1 MTPEA
6 KKKPGLI
13 DSYRKLQ
20 KKSSDEVEKF
30 TLEGLLYD
38 IDVTKDFSSIHIRGQ
53 PIMDMPVT
61 SIIEYLN
68 SLELERESYNTNI
81 SLAKQS
87 QQSID
92 FLEALDEAVKIK
104 KPKKCK
110 KKKSKKKT
118 EEEKKKHKEFIDGI
132 LTSWKASDKFSE
144 MWR

>member
-1 MTPEA
+1 
-6 KKKPGLI
+6 
-13 DSYRKLQ
+13 
-20 KKSSDEVEKF
+20 
-30 TLEGLLYD
+30 
-38 IDVTKDFSSIHIRGQ
+38 
-53 PIMDMPVT
+53 MPVT
-61 SIIEYLN
+61 SIIGYLN

-81 SLAKQS
+81 FLAKQS

-104 KPKKCK
+104 EPKKRK
-110 KKKSKKKT
+110 TKKSKKKT